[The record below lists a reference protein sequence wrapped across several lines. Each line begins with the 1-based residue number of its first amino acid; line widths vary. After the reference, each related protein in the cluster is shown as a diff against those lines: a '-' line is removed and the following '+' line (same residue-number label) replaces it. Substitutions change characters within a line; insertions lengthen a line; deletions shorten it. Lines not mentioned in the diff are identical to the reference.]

1 MPESTAEPTVESAA
15 ATASPMR
22 DARQHF
28 VQRSALLLHLLAAG
42 AAGMIAV
49 LHWLE
54 PVPTPLNQ
62 FTPALLSLVFL
73 ALAWRQWSAPEHMVS
88 TLWMGWCA
96 VLIGLATPVWYFIW
110 LALQGQQTLIDHLPP
125 VGAVFLPTV
134 LVMALFARPRHA
146 LWATLISWSAIGA
159 PVIVYLL
166 MHPSELW
173 SPRGLDLAMALGPM
187 ALMVPLL
194 VPVMRGVEER
204 FQALRQEGERLQALA
219 ERDVLIGLYNRRAG
233 ERFLSTLLAHARDD
247 AALILFDIDHFKRIN
262 DNFGHPAGDAV
273 LIEVGKRCAAQL
285 GRDDILARWGG
296 EEFLVVLP
304 SVPADQLE
312 VIAERLRGAIHAMPI
327 DPVGMVSASFGVTSV
342 QPQDTLGEVL
352 QRVDDALYRAKA
364 AGRNCVVAI

>member
-1 MPESTAEPTVESAA
+1 MAESSVESTAESEAA
-15 ATASPMR
+15 VVSPMR
-22 DARQHF
+22 DARQRF

-42 AAGMIAV
+42 AAAMIAV

-54 PVPTPLNQ
+54 PAPMPLNQ
-62 FTPALLSLVFL
+62 FMPAVLSLTFL
-73 ALAWRQWSAPEHMVS
+73 ALAWRQWRAPQRLVS
-88 TLWMGWCA
+88 TLWIAWC
-96 VLIGLATPVWYFIW
+96 VLLVGLATPVWYFTW
-110 LALQGQQTLIDHLPP
+110 LALQGQQSLVGHLPP
-125 VGAVFLPTV
+125 VGAVFLPVV
-134 LVMALFARPRHA
+134 LVMALFAQPRHA
-146 LWATLISWSAIGA
+146 LLATLVAWPAIGA
-159 PVIVYLL
+159 PVIGYLL
-166 MHPSELW
+166 THPSELW
-173 SPRGLDLAMALGPM
+173 SPRGLDLALALGPM
-187 ALMVPLL
+187 ALIVPLL

-304 SVPADQLE
+304 SVPADQIE
-312 VIAERLRGAIHAMPI
+312 AVAERLRGAIDATPI
-327 DPVGMVSASFGVTSV
+327 DPVGPVSASFGVTSV

-364 AGRNCVVAI
+364 AGRNCVIAI

>member
-1 MPESTAEPTVESAA
+1 MPEAPAEAEAA
-15 ATASPMR
+15 VASPMR
-22 DARQHF
+22 DARQRF
-28 VQRSALLLHLLAAG
+28 VQRSVLWLHLLAAG

-49 LHWLE
+49 LHWFE
-54 PVPTPLNQ
+54 PNPVPLNQ
-62 FTPALLSLVFL
+62 FTPALLAVVFL
-73 ALAWRQWSAPEHMVS
+73 ALGWRQWRAPDHLAS
-88 TLWMGWCA
+88 TLWTGWCA
-96 VLIGLATPVWYFIW
+96 VLVGLGTPVWYFTL
-110 LALQGQQTLIDHLPP
+110 LAHQGQQTLIDHLPP
-125 VGAVFLPTV
+125 MSAVFMPTV

-146 LWATLISWSAIGA
+146 LWATLIAWLAIGA

-166 MHPSELW
+166 LHPEELW

-304 SVPADQLE
+304 SVPSDQIQA
-312 VIAERLRGAIHAMPI
+312 IAERLRAAIHATPI

-352 QRVDDALYRAKA
+352 QRVDDALYRAKS
-364 AGRNCVVAI
+364 AGRNCVVAL